1 MARVL
6 PRYRITHRTSYHYQ
20 SPVALCHNVA
30 HLVPRTTARQSCL
43 STDLVVDPH
52 PRIRRK
58 RVDPWGNETW
68 YFSIESPHQS
78 ATVTGQSEVVVDDEP
93 PRLPTESPA
102 WERIRDEL
110 SRVSLQPHGSQPDA
124 TMVDAPANEENV
136 AGALAFPAEREFLL
150 ESPFIPISDE
160 FADYAWQSFTPDRPI
175 IEAMRDFTDRVYREF
190 TFDSEAT
197 TLATPVAVV
206 FRERR
211 GVCQDFAHVTLA
223 CLRSIGLAARYVSGY
238 LETDPPPG
246 RERLVGADASHA
258 WVSLFAGELGWFD
271 FDPTNNVTPGG
282 RHITLAWGRDYGDVS
297 PLQGVILGGGAHELD
312 VSVDVARTDR
322 TESWENTA
330 I

>member
-1 MARVL
+1 MV
-6 PRYRITHRTSYHYQ
+6 S
-20 SPVALCHNVA
+20 LCHNVA
-30 HLVPRTTARQSCL
+30 HLVPRTTARQACL
-43 STDLVVDPH
+43 STDLHVDPQ

-58 RVDPWGNETW
+58 RLDPWGNETW
-68 YFSIESPHQS
+68 YFSIETPHQR
-78 ATVTGQSEVVVDDEP
+78 ATVTTLSEVVVDDEP
-93 PRLPTESPA
+93 PRLPTVSPA
-102 WERIRDEL
+102 WERIRDDL
-110 SRVSLQPHGSQPDA
+110 ARPSQPTAEAAEGAEMAEDL
-124 TMVDAPANEENV
+124 
-136 AGALAFPAEREFLL
+136 AGSLVFPAEREFLL

-160 FADYAWQSFTPDRPI
+160 FADFAWQSFSPDRPI
-175 IEAMRDFTDRVYREF
+175 LEAMRDFTNRVYREF
-190 TFDSEAT
+190 TFDPEAT

-206 FRERR
+206 FRQRR
-211 GVCQDFAHVTLA
+211 GVCQDFAHLTLA

-282 RHITLAWGRDYGDVS
+282 RHVTLAWGRDYGDVS
-297 PLQGVILGGGAHELD
+297 PLQGVILGGGAHDLE
-312 VSVDVARTDR
+312 VSVDVARKDT